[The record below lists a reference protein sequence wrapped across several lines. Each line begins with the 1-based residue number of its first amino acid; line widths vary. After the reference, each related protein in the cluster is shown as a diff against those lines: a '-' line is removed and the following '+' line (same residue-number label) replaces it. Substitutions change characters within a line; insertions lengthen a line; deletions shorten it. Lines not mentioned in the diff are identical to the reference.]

1 MPDFYEILDVPRDAD
16 AKTIKASYRKLALRY
31 HPDRNPGD
39 AESEE
44 RFKQINEAYA
54 VLSDAERRDR
64 YDRYGDADA
73 AAAGFSG
80 DIFDIFA
87 SVFGGAVA
95 GRRGGRVTRG
105 VPGEDLEAEL
115 EVTLAQ
121 ARAGETVAMDVDRL
135 TACDHCKGN
144 RAEPGGKG
152 RTTCK
157 TCSGIGQVR
166 AQAQSFFGTVVTTQ
180 PCPQCRGM
188 GEIIVEP
195 CTVCRGAG
203 RRAEAASVDVQLPR
217 GIDGG
222 YRLRIPQ
229 AGNAG
234 IDGGPAGDLYVY
246 IQMAEHPELVR
257 DGDDLRCELRIGFAQ
272 ASLGSHFEVPTLDGP
287 EVLEVR
293 PGTQSGAELRL
304 PGKGMPRLRQVGT
317 GDQIVTVVVET
328 PRKLS
333 AKARSL
339 LEAYAHEVGEPIEER
354 ETLVEKIRGLF
365 GRRGDGAREAGRDD
379 AAPS

>member
-1 MPDFYEILDVPRDAD
+1 MADPYETLDVPRDAD

-39 AESEE
+39 AASEE

-54 VLSDAERRDR
+54 VLSDEERRER

-73 AAAGFSG
+73 TTAGFSG
-80 DIFDIFA
+80 DIFDIFT
-87 SVFGGAVA
+87 SVFGGGVA
-95 GRRGGRVTRG
+95 GRRGAGPTRG

-121 ARAGETVAMDVDRL
+121 ARAGETLTMDVERM

-152 RTTCK
+152 RARCE

-180 PCPQCRGM
+180 TCPSCRGL
-188 GEIIVEP
+188 GERIIEP

-203 RRAEAASVDVQLPR
+203 RRPEAGTVEVQLPR

-234 IDGGPAGDLYVY
+234 IDGGPPGDLYVY
-246 IQMAEHPELVR
+246 IQMASDPDLER
-257 DGDDLRCELRIGFAQ
+257 DGDDVRCELRIGFAQ
-272 ASLGSHFEVPTLDGP
+272 AALGCHFEVPTLDGP
-287 EVLEVR
+287 EVVEVR
-293 PGTQSGAELRL
+293 PGTQSGSEIRL
-304 PGKGMPRLRQVGT
+304 SGKGMPRLRQVGT
-317 GDQIVTVVVET
+317 GDQIVAVVVET
-328 PRKLS
+328 PKRLSGKARQLLS
-333 AKARSL
+333 A
-339 LEAYAHEVGEPIEER
+339 YAEEVDESIEER
-354 ETLVEKIRGLF
+354 ETLVDRVRGLF
-365 GRRGDGAREAGRDD
+365 GRRKGHDEREDTPVA
-379 AAPS
+379 